1 MNRGKIKRWNGD
13 RGFGFIIP
21 DDGGADIFF
30 HVREIRSGRVNE
42 GDRVQ
47 FDMGVSE
54 RDGRPMATRVTVVE
68 RGVSTN
74 VG

>member
-1 MNRGKIKRWNGD
+1 MNQGKIKKWNDD

-54 RDGRPMATRVTVVE
+54 RNGRPMATRVTAKGH
-68 RGVSTN
+68 GVAHA
-74 VG
+74 